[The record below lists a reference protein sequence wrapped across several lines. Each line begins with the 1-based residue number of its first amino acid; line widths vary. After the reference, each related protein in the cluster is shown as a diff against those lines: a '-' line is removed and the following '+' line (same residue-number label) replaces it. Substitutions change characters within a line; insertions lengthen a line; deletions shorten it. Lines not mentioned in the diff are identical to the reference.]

1 MIYCQQLREYV
12 IRPVLHDLGKYS
24 RNAEE
29 LLLLTA
35 AQESGL
41 GKYLHQL
48 GDGPAIGIYQMEPA
62 THDDIW
68 QNFLEYKPTLG
79 NTILRWEMPRAFT
92 DNNAKEMAGNLYYA
106 TAMARCFYLR
116 FAEGLPH
123 FKEVE
128 AMAKYW
134 KKYYNTPKGAG
145 TVEEAKENYKKYV
158 NI

>member
-1 MIYCQQLREYV
+1 MIYCKQLREYV
-12 IRPVLHDLGKYS
+12 IRPVLHDIGKYS

-68 QNFLEYKPTLG
+68 SNFLKYKPTLG
-79 NTILRWEMPRAFT
+79 DTILRWEMPRAFA

-116 FAEGLPH
+116 FYESLPEFADVEG
-123 FKEVE
+123 
-128 AMAKYW
+128 MAKYY
-134 KKYYNTPKGAG
+134 KKYYNTHKGKA
-145 TVEEAKENYKKYV
+145 TVKEAIENYNKYV
-158 NI
+158 V

>member
-1 MIYCQQLREYV
+1 MIYCKQLREFV

-48 GDGPAIGIYQMEPA
+48 GDGPAVGIFQMEPA

-68 QNFLEYKPTLG
+68 NNFLKYKPTLG

-106 TAMARCFYLR
+106 VAMARCFYLR
-116 FAEGLPH
+116 FYESLPEH
-123 FKEVE
+123 DDVVG
-128 AMAKYW
+128 MARYYKKYW
-134 KKYYNTPKGAG
+134 NTEDGAA
-145 TVEEAKENYKKYV
+145 TVEEAIENYNKYV
-158 NI
+158 VQ